1 MVLDFWTSLME
12 GKMPNW
18 TANTLEIT
26 DRTEAIAS
34 FKKFM
39 GEDNDGFC
47 FKKLVPPPD
56 DMFEGNLGDKER
68 AECEKKGIA
77 NWYDWQIENWDTKW
91 NACHVVSEEETFL
104 DGKWTTITYQFD
116 TAWCA
121 PLKVI
126 DALKKKFPDLEI
138 SGGYVHEGYEGC
150 GSF

>member
-1 MVLDFWTSLME
+1 
-12 GKMPNW
+12 MPNW

-26 DRTEAIAS
+26 DKTEAIAS
-34 FKKFM
+34 FKEFM

-77 NWYDWQIENWDTKW
+77 NWYDWQIANWDTKW
-91 NACHVVSEEETFL
+91 NACRVVSEEETFL

-121 PLKVI
+121 PFKVI
-126 DALKKKFPDLEI
+126 DALREKFPDLEI
-138 SGGYVHEGYEGC
+138 TGGYVDEGYEGC

>member
-1 MVLDFWTSLME
+1 
-12 GKMPNW
+12 MPNW
-18 TANTLEIT
+18 TANTLQIT

-91 NACHVVSEEETFL
+91 NACDVTSEEETFS
-104 DGKWTTITYQFD
+104 DGKWTTLTYQFN
-116 TAWCA
+116 TAWSP

-126 DALKKKFPDLEI
+126 DALKEKFPDLEI